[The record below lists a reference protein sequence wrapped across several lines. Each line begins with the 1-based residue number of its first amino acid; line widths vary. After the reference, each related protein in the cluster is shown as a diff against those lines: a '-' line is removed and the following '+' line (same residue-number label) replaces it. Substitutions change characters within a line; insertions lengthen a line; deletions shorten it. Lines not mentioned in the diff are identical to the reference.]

1 MSEPLVGAPLLSA
14 KGVSKSYGAVRALRS
29 VDLEVR
35 RGEAHA
41 LLGANGAGKST
52 FVKIVTGVVTIDGG
66 TLTLKGEPLRLAN
79 PHQGLGKG
87 IASVFQDPALVP
99 DLTVLDNCKL
109 TGSSPE
115 RVRAELEKMGLGA
128 LDLREKASDI
138 PLPFQRMIDLARA
151 LSHDPQLLI
160 LDEITAAL
168 PRDLAEKVF
177 EVMAQQVADDKAVL
191 FISHRL
197 DEVIAHCTM
206 CTVFRDG
213 HTVASFVPREGG
225 EQRIVTSMLG
235 AQADLAREDLTERAP
250 TSPGETFLEVRDLA
264 SGQAHDLNFE
274 VRAGEV
280 VGLIALEGQG
290 QDDVFACLS
299 GDQRATAGSISLRG
313 KELKAR
319 HPADAISKGMVLV
332 PADRLLALLPQRPIR
347 ESISLPLR
355 ARIRHWGPF
364 SATKERTIIDGVVK
378 RLSIDTRAAAQ
389 SRRLS
394 GGNQQKLTIARWLA
408 AGFDTLLLFDP
419 TRGIDIGTKNQIYEL
434 VRELA
439 ASGKAV
445 LMFTSELREANLVPD
460 RILVLRRGTLVAE
473 LSPEATEEEMLQAMY
488 GVVEGVAG

>member
-1 MSEPLVGAPLLSA
+1 MAEPLLTA
-14 KGVSKSYGAVRALRS
+14 KGVSKSYGPVRALKS

-35 RGEAHA
+35 PGEAHA

-52 FVKIVTGVVTIDGG
+52 FVKILTGVVGLDAGELTMDGAP
-66 TLTLKGEPLRLAN
+66 LKLAN
-79 PHQGLGKG
+79 PHQGLGRG

-99 DLTVLDNCKL
+99 DLTVVENCRL
-109 TGSSPE
+109 TGSSTE
-115 RVRAELEKMGLGA
+115 RVRQELGRMGLGT
-128 LDLREKASDI
+128 LDLREKAGDI

-151 LSHDPQLLI
+151 LSHEPRLLI

-177 EVMAQQVADDKAVL
+177 EVMAAQVERNRTVL

-197 DEVIAHCTM
+197 DEVIRHCTN

-213 HTVASFVPREGG
+213 RTVASFVPREGG
-225 EQRIVTSMLG
+225 EQRIVSSMLG
-235 AQADLAREDLTERAP
+235 GDADVDRSDIVERAP
-250 TSPGETFLEVRDLA
+250 SRLGESFLDVRELA
-264 SGQAHDLNFE
+264 YGQVHDVGFE

-290 QDDVFACLS
+290 QNELFACLA
-299 GDQRATAGSISLRG
+299 GDQRSSAGTIALRG
-313 KELKAR
+313 KEIRAR
-319 HPADAISKGMVLV
+319 HPADAIKAGMVLV
-332 PADRLLALLPQRPIR
+332 PSDRLMALLPQRPIH
-347 ESISLPLR
+347 ESVALPLR
-355 ARIRHWGPF
+355 ASVRHWGPF
-364 SATKERTIIDGVVK
+364 SARREREVMGTVVK

-419 TRGIDIGTKNQIYEL
+419 TRGIDIGAKHQIYEL

-439 ASGKAV
+439 ADGKAV
-445 LMFTSELREANLVPD
+445 FMYTSELREANLVCD
-460 RILVLRRGTLVAE
+460 RILVLRRGTIVGSL
-473 LSPEATEEEMLQAMY
+473 LPGATEEQMLQAMY
-488 GVVEGVAG
+488 GVIVDQEVVG

>member
-1 MSEPLVGAPLLSA
+1 MAEPLLTA
-14 KGVSKSYGAVRALRS
+14 KGVSKSYGPVRALKS

-35 RGEAHA
+35 PGEAHA

-52 FVKIVTGVVTIDGG
+52 FVKILTGVVGLDAGELTMDGAP
-66 TLTLKGEPLRLAN
+66 LKLAN
-79 PHQGLGKG
+79 PHQGLARG

-99 DLTVLDNCKL
+99 DLTVIENCKL
-109 TGSSPE
+109 TGSSTE
-115 RVRAELEKMGLGA
+115 RVRKELERMGLGM
-128 LDLREKASDI
+128 LDLRERAGDI

-151 LSHDPQLLI
+151 LSHEPRLLI

-177 EVMAQQVADDKAVL
+177 DVMAAQVEQNRTVL

-197 DEVIAHCTM
+197 DEVIRHCTN

-213 HTVASFVPREGG
+213 HTVASFVPKEGG
-225 EQRIVTSMLG
+225 EQRIVSSMLG
-235 AQADLAREDLTERAP
+235 EDADVHRSDIVERTPSQTGESFLDVRELAYKQ
-250 TSPGETFLEVRDLA
+250 V
-264 SGQAHDLNFE
+264 HDVSFE

-290 QDDVFACLS
+290 QDELFACLA
-299 GDQRATAGSISLRG
+299 GDQRSSAGTIALRG
-313 KELKAR
+313 KEMRAR
-319 HPADAISKGMVLV
+319 HPADAIKAGMVLV
-332 PADRLLALLPQRPIR
+332 PSDRLTALLPQRPIH
-347 ESISLPLR
+347 ESVALPLR
-355 ARIRHWGPF
+355 ASVRHWGPF
-364 SATKERTIIDGVVK
+364 SARREREVMSTVVK

-419 TRGIDIGTKNQIYEL
+419 TRGIDIGAKHQIYEL

-439 ASGKAV
+439 ADGKAV
-445 LMFTSELREANLVPD
+445 FMYTSELREANLVCD
-460 RILVLRRGTLVAE
+460 RILVLRRGTVVGSL
-473 LSPEATEEEMLQAMY
+473 LPGSTEKQMLQAMY
-488 GVVEGVAG
+488 GVIADQEVVG